1 MTECD
6 RTGPVVAGYAVMSG
20 PIIPVELVNIDQQ
33 HPLYSHSSK
42 ANMTMVRT
50 KNSQNFRVW
59 MDPFWDADLSL
70 ELRFSTQNK
79 QSELFCLML
88 FTWEM
93 RSRARRG
100 RSRQDNPSARV
111 IVWFL
116 VLEKSSTTGDA
127 CRRVG
132 IGRWERQP
140 LSSGEGDDIIN
151 EDWRITTIKL
161 I

>member
-1 MTECD
+1 VTESD
-6 RTGPVVAGYAVMSG
+6 RTGPVVEGYAVMSG
-20 PIIPVELVNIDQQ
+20 PLIPVELINIGQQ

-42 ANMTMVRT
+42 ANMAMVRT
-50 KNSQNFRVW
+50 KNSQSFRVW
-59 MDPFWDADLSL
+59 MDPFSDADLRL

-93 RSRARRG
+93 RSRL
-100 RSRQDNPSARV
+100 QDNLSSRV

-116 VLEKSSTTGDA
+116 VLEKSSKTGDA

-132 IGRWERQP
+132 IGHCERQP

-151 EDWRITTIKL
+151 EDWRISTIKL